1 MTEEI
6 NVTLDGDGLAQ
17 ASGSLTVYSFA
28 PETGLF
34 TGSCQEFLAKGVGIP
49 AHSTGMAPPADVPGK
64 VCVFRDGGWQQV
76 ADHRGETVYST
87 ETGEAVTVTLP
98 GDYPGGTTPQKPAT
112 AFDKW
117 GGEKWVTDSDAQQ
130 QSRLDAAASEKAA
143 RVSEAN
149 GITQA
154 WQTQLL
160 LGIITDADK
169 ATLTAWMK
177 YVQAVQA
184 TDVSGAPDISWPAKP
199 Q

>member
-1 MTEEI
+1 MAKA
-6 NVTLDGDGLAQ
+6 TLDKNGLAK
-17 ASGSLTVYSFA
+17 ADGTLTVYGYDA
-28 PETGLF
+28 LTGEF
-34 TGSCQEFLAKGVGIP
+34 TGAVQEFLAQGVGLP
-49 AHSTGMAPPADVPGK
+49 ACSCLTAPPDAQAGTVAVYQDGSWQRVP
-64 VCVFRDGGWQQV
+64 
-76 ADHRGETVYST
+76 DHRGETVYPVSGGAPVKIT
-87 ETGEAVTVTLP
+87 AL
-98 GDYPGGTTPQKPAT
+98 GDYPEDTTTQAPAT
-112 AFDKW
+112 EFDKW
-117 GGEKWVTDSDAQQ
+117 DGEKWVTDSDAQQ
-130 QSRLDAAASEKAA
+130 QSRLEAAASEKAA

-177 YVQAVQA
+177 YVQTVQA

>member
-1 MTEEI
+1 MAKA
-6 NVTLDGDGLAQ
+6 TLDKNGLAK
-17 ASGSLTVYSFA
+17 ADGTLMVYSYDA
-28 PETGLF
+28 LTGEF
-34 TGSCQEFLAKGVGIP
+34 TGAVQEFLAQGVGLP
-49 AHSTGMAPPADVPGK
+49 ACACLTAPPDAQAGTVAVYQDGSWLNVP
-64 VCVFRDGGWQQV
+64 
-76 ADHRGETVYST
+76 DHRGETVYPLIGGAPVKIT
-87 ETGEAVTVTLP
+87 AP
-98 GDYPGGTTPQKPAT
+98 GDYPADTTTQAPTT

-117 GGEKWVTDSDAQQ
+117 DGEKWVTDSDAQQ

-143 RVSEAN
+143 RVIEAN

-184 TDVSGAPDISWPAKP
+184 VKIQSAPDVEWPQKP

>member
-1 MTEEI
+1 MAEEM
-6 NVTLDGDGLAQ
+6 NVTLDDDGLAQ

-34 TGSCQEFLAKGVGIP
+34 TGSSQEFLAKGVGIP
-49 AHSTGMAPPADVPGK
+49 AHSTGMAPPSGVPGK

-87 ETGEAVTVTLP
+87 ETGEAVTITLT
-98 GDYPGGTTPQKPAT
+98 GDYPAGSTLLKPVT

-117 GGEKWVTDSDAQQ
+117 GGASWVTD
-130 QSRLDAAASEKAA
+130 RAAMQRAAISAAESEKAA
-143 RVSEAN
+143 RVNEAN

-160 LGIITDADK
+160 LGIITVADK

-184 TDVSGAPDISWPAKP
+184 TDVSGAPDISWPEKP
-199 Q
+199 V